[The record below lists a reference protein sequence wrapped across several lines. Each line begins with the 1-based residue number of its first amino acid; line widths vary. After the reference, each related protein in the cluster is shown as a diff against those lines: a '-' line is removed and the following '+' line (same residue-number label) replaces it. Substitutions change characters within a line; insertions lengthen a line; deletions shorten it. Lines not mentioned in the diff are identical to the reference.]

1 MVREPQRRGG
11 VHWGRSAEVF
21 FVAVVGTETR
31 LKYKNLAEVD
41 KSLIKL
47 NDDRAFHYFREQQ
60 EIGEGSKHVQVVGV
74 QAKFFLGWE

>member
-1 MVREPQRRGG
+1 M
-11 VHWGRSAEVF
+11 
-21 FVAVVGTETR
+21 VGTETR
-31 LKYKNLAEVD
+31 LKYKNLTGVD

-74 QAKFFLGWE
+74 QAKFFF